1 MVMVA
6 LQIEAVTA
14 GYEDFGVRS
23 TIAPMMEDITLYK
36 AIHEFLEAFS
46 YRNQILFSEI
56 KAAATEKLLNTCK
69 SLLHK
74 KVVRHGTFKSDV
86 CAHSSTFLS
95 G

>member
-6 LQIEAVTA
+6 MQIEAVTA
-14 GYEDFGVRS
+14 GYEDVGVRS

-36 AIHEFLEAFS
+36 AIHEFLEAFP

-74 KVVRHGTFKSDV
+74 MVFRHGTFKSDV
-86 CAHSSTFLS
+86 SAHSSTFLS